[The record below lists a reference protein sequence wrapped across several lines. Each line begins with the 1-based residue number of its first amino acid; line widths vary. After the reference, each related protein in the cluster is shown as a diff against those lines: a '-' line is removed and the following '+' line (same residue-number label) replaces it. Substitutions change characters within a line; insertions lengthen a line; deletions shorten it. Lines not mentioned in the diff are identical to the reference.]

1 MVLVAWVGVMCV
13 CVCVCVVRKV
23 GCVGWLNFRVELKK
37 KDWDRFAEGRWC
49 GESAKPGS

>member
-1 MVLVAWVGVMCV
+1 MVLDAWVGVM

-37 KDWDRFAEGRWC
+37 EDWDRFAEGRWSD
-49 GESAKPGS
+49 ESAKPGS